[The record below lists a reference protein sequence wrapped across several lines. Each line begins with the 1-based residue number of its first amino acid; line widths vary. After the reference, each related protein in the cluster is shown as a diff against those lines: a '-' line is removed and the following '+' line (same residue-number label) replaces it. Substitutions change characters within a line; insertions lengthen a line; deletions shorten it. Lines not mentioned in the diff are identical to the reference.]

1 MRVSLLRRL
10 PPLTI
15 RSISMLVLGAFS
27 MIVVAVGLLGGYA
40 LNVGQQAFDTLD
52 HLNAERTTVLDEVYV
67 DTLRAQLAMN
77 RAASLIERPSFDS
90 PGPVLDEAETLMNQA
105 SDAFERLDPASSS
118 PELEALGQRF
128 HSLFNTGMSLQLMQL
143 QEANERLSNG
153 DNAARDLSGYR
164 SGQSRLH
171 DMNAAFME
179 SADAFKAT
187 SQQQGTA
194 LVDDFGVMANTLR
207 LLIGAAIVTSLIAI
221 ALVMWGIT
229 RRVVAPL
236 NGLIEHFERIA
247 EGRLDSPVT
256 ARGQRDVRRL
266 FEALDGMRQR
276 LAANV
281 GEVRTRSQTIH
292 RDTQR
297 IAEDSQTLSARTERQ
312 AAALEETAASMTQ
325 LTATVGR
332 NTEHA
337 EQAVTLAATA
347 SHSAERGQTAVS
359 HVTTTMDNIYTD
371 SRQVED
377 IVAMIDSLAFQTN
390 LLALNAS
397 VEAARAGQHGRG
409 FSVVANEVRRLASQS
424 ADAAR
429 EIRTLTDNAR
439 RNVEIGRQRVAETGA
454 TIGELVASVEQ
465 TAQLMRDIADA
476 SQEQHQ
482 GIEQIDRAIEQLEQ
496 LTQDNAHMASQ
507 ATHAATTL
515 GKETTRLEASVREF
529 VLEDTDVR
537 PTASSSHD
545 ISPASRDSTASTATQ
560 PPALTTAV

>member
-1 MRVSLLRRL
+1 MRVSLPRRL

-27 MIVVAVGLLGGYA
+27 LMVIAVGLLGGYA
-40 LNVGQQAFDTLD
+40 LHVGQHAFDTLD
-52 HLNAERTTVLDEVYV
+52 RLNAERTTVLEDVYV

-77 RAASLIERPSFDS
+77 RAASLLERPSFDP
-90 PGPVLDEAETLMNQA
+90 PGPVIDEAEALMNRAQ
-105 SDAFERLDPASSS
+105 DTFKHLEPTSSS
-118 PELEALGQRF
+118 PALETLGQRF
-128 HSLFNTGMSLQLMQL
+128 HSLLNTGMSLQLMQL
-143 QEANERLSNG
+143 QEANERLDAG
-153 DNAARDLSGYR
+153 DNTARDLSGYR

-171 DMNAAFME
+171 DMNAAFMG
-179 SADAFKAT
+179 SADAFMAT
-187 SQQQGTA
+187 SQQRGAT
-194 LVDDFGVMANTLR
+194 LVDDFGIMADTLR
-207 LLIGAAIVTSLIAI
+207 FLIGAAIVASLIAI
-221 ALVMWGIT
+221 AFVMWGIT
-229 RRVVAPL
+229 RRVVTPL

-281 GEVRTRSQTIH
+281 GEVRTSSQTIH

-297 IAEDSQTLSARTERQ
+297 IAEDSHDLSARTERQ
-312 AAALEETAASMTQ
+312 AAALEETAASMAQ

-332 NTEHA
+332 NAEHA
-337 EQAVTLAATA
+337 ERAFTLAATA
-347 SHSAERGQTAVS
+347 SHSAERGQEAVS
-359 HVTTTMDNIYTD
+359 QVTTTIDNIHTD
-371 SRQVED
+371 SRRVED
-377 IVAMIDSLAFQTN
+377 SVAMIDSLAFQTN

-409 FSVVANEVRRLASQS
+409 FSVVATEVRRLASQS

-429 EIRTLTDNAR
+429 DIRSLTDNAR
-439 RNVEIGRQRVAETGA
+439 RNVEAGRQRVKETGA
-454 TIGELVASVEQ
+454 TIGELVASVEK
-465 TAQLMRDIADA
+465 TAQLMREIADA

-482 GIEQIDRAIEQLEQ
+482 GIEQIDRAVEQLEQ
-496 LTQDNAHMASQ
+496 LTQGNAAMATQ

-515 GKETTRLEASVREF
+515 GEETTRLHASVSEF
-529 VLEDTDVR
+529 VLEETDAR

-545 ISPASRDSTASTATQ
+545 MSPAPRDKDTPMETQ
-560 PPALTTAV
+560 PPALTAAL

>member
-1 MRVSLLRRL
+1 MRVSLPRRL

-15 RSISMLVLGAFS
+15 RGISMLVLGAFS
-27 MIVVAVGLLGGYA
+27 LMVIAVGLLGGYA
-40 LNVGQQAFDTLD
+40 LHVGQNAFDTLD
-52 HLNAERTTVLDEVYV
+52 RLNVERTTILDDVYV

-77 RAASLIERPSFDS
+77 RAASLLERPSFDP
-90 PGPVLDEAETLMNQA
+90 PGPVIDEAEALMTRAQE
-105 SDAFERLDPASSS
+105 AFERLEPAAAS
-118 PELEALGQRF
+118 PALETLSQRF
-128 HSLFNTGMSLQLMQL
+128 HSLVNTGMSLQLMQL
-143 QEANERLSNG
+143 QEANERLAAG
-153 DNAARDLSGYR
+153 DSTARDLSGYR

-179 SADAFKAT
+179 SADAFMTA
-187 SQQQGTA
+187 SQQRGAT
-194 LVDDFGVMANTLR
+194 LVDDFGVMADGLR
-207 LLIGAAIVTSLIAI
+207 MLIGAAILASLIAI
-221 ALVMWGIT
+221 ALVMWGMT
-229 RRVVAPL
+229 RHVVVPL
-236 NGLIEHFERIA
+236 NGLLEHFERIA
-247 EGRLDSPVT
+247 EGRLERPVH

-281 GEVRTRSQTIH
+281 GEVRASSQTIH

-297 IAEDSQTLSARTERQ
+297 IAEDSQALASRTERQ
-312 AAALEETAASMTQ
+312 AAALEETAASMAQ

-332 NTEHA
+332 NAEHA
-337 EQAVTLAATA
+337 ERAVTLAATA
-347 SHSAERGQTAVS
+347 SHSAERGQEAVS
-359 HVTTTMDNIYTD
+359 QVTTTMESIRAG

-377 IVAMIDSLAFQTN
+377 IVVMIDSLAFQSN

-424 ADAAR
+424 AEAAR
-429 EIRTLTDNAR
+429 DIRTLTDNAR
-439 RNVEIGRQRVAETGA
+439 RDVEAGSQRVKETGT

-482 GIEQIDRAIEQLEQ
+482 GIAQIDRAIEQLEQ
-496 LTQDNAHMASQ
+496 LTQGNAAMATQ

-515 GKETTRLEASVREF
+515 GEETTRLHASVREF
-529 VLEDTDVR
+529 VLDEDSEYVPREPVSDETE
-537 PTASSSHD
+537 TASRWQD
-545 ISPASRDSTASTATQ
+545 EATPA
-560 PPALTTAV
+560 PALAAAT

>member
-1 MRVSLLRRL
+1 MRVYLPRRL

-27 MIVVAVGLLGGYA
+27 LMVIAVGLLGGYT
-40 LNVGQQAFDTLD
+40 LHVGQHAFDTLD
-52 HLNAERTTVLDEVYV
+52 RLNAERTTVLEDVYV

-77 RAASLIERPSFDS
+77 RAASLLERPSFDP
-90 PGPVLDEAETLMNQA
+90 PGPVIDEAETLMKQA
-105 SDAFERLDPASSS
+105 QDAFERLEPTSSS
-118 PELEALGQRF
+118 PTLETLGQRF
-128 HSLFNTGMSLQLMQL
+128 HSLLNTGMSLQLMQL
-143 QEANERLSNG
+143 QEANERLNAG
-153 DNAARDLSGYR
+153 DNTARDLSGYR

-179 SADAFKAT
+179 SADAFMAT
-187 SQQQGTA
+187 SQRRGAT
-194 LVDDFGVMANTLR
+194 LVDDFGVMADTLR
-207 LLIGAAIVTSLIAI
+207 FLIGAAIVASLIAI
-221 ALVMWGIT
+221 AFVMWGIT
-229 RRVVAPL
+229 RRVVTPL

-247 EGRLDSPVT
+247 EGRLDSPVI

-281 GEVRTRSQTIH
+281 GEVRSSSQTIH

-297 IAEDSQTLSARTERQ
+297 IAEDSQALASRTERQ
-312 AAALEETAASMTQ
+312 AAALEETAASMAQ

-332 NTEHA
+332 NAEHA

-347 SHSAERGQTAVS
+347 SHSAERGQTAVA
-359 HVTTTMDNIYTD
+359 HVTATMDHIHDD

-397 VEAARAGQHGRG
+397 VEAARAGEHGRG

-429 EIRTLTDNAR
+429 EIRSLTDNAR
-439 RNVEIGRQRVAETGA
+439 RNVETGRQRVKETGA

-465 TAQLMRDIADA
+465 TTQLMRDIANA

-482 GIEQIDRAIEQLEQ
+482 GIEQIDRALEQLEQ
-496 LTQDNAHMASQ
+496 LTQGNAHMASQ

-529 VLEDTDVR
+529 MLEETDDQSAV
-537 PTASSSHD
+537 SSSRARL
-545 ISPASRDSTASTATQ
+545 PAHRDDVTSVTEH
-560 PPALTTAV
+560 PPALTAAP

>member
-1 MRVSLLRRL
+1 MRVSLPRRL

-15 RSISMLVLGAFS
+15 RAISMLVLGAFS
-27 MIVVAVGLLGGYA
+27 LMVIAVGLLGGYA
-40 LNVGQQAFDTLD
+40 LHVGQQAFDTLD
-52 HLNAERTTVLDEVYV
+52 RLNAERTTILDDVYA

-77 RAASLIERPSFDS
+77 RAASLLERPSFDP
-90 PGPVLDEAETLMNQA
+90 PGPVIDEAEALMARAQ
-105 SDAFERLDPASSS
+105 DAFEGLAPTSSS

-128 HSLFNTGMSLQLMQL
+128 HSLANTGMSLQLMQL
-143 QEANERLSNG
+143 QEANERLASG
-153 DNAARDLSGYR
+153 DNTARDLSGYR

-171 DMNAAFME
+171 DMNATFMQ
-179 SADAFKAT
+179 SADAFMAT
-187 SQQQGTA
+187 SQQQSAT
-194 LVDDFGVMANTLR
+194 LVDDFGVMADTLR
-207 LLIGAAIVTSLIAI
+207 FLIGAAIVASLIAI
-221 ALVMWGIT
+221 AFVMWGMT

-247 EGRLDSPVT
+247 AGRLDNPVT
-256 ARGQRDVRRL
+256 TRGQRDVRRL

-281 GEVRTRSQTIH
+281 GEVRTSSQTIH

-297 IAEDSQTLSARTERQ
+297 IAEDSHDLSARTERQ
-312 AAALEETAASMTQ
+312 AAALEETAASMAQ

-332 NTEHA
+332 NAEHA
-337 EQAVTLAATA
+337 ERAVTLAATA
-347 SHSAERGQTAVS
+347 SHSAERGQVAVS
-359 HVTTTMDNIYTD
+359 QVTTTMDNIHTD

-429 EIRTLTDNAR
+429 DIRSLTDNAR
-439 RNVEIGRQRVAETGA
+439 RNVEAGRQRVKETGT

-465 TAQLMRDIADA
+465 TAQLMREIANA

-496 LTQDNAHMASQ
+496 LTQGNAAMATQ

-515 GKETTRLEASVREF
+515 GEETTRLHASVSEF
-529 VLEDTDVR
+529 VLEDTDDQAGDMLSAHQEDV
-537 PTASSSHD
+537 TSAAEH
-545 ISPASRDSTASTATQ
+545 
-560 PPALTTAV
+560 PPALAATP